1 MSLRSKLGLSLA
13 GIALTA
19 TVACG
24 PKPEL
29 NDPYFIGLST
39 YQNRYIKQPTG
50 EENLVRSHEIVSG
63 YGSFILSRTFHDV
76 DVNGSI
82 DQLDEEIYRVSPNE
96 RELQISITY
105 VRGRQQPFVTPRS
118 EPDSTVTLLDADM
131 RLDIEFKNMIRSGL
145 FIPIPSAVK
154 EEVL

>member
-50 EENLVRSHEIVSG
+50 EVNL
-63 YGSFILSRTFHDV
+63 
-76 DVNGSI
+76 
-82 DQLDEEIYRVSPNE
+82 Q
-96 RELQISITY
+96 EL
-105 VRGRQQPFVTPRS
+105 FMM
-118 EPDSTVTLLDADM
+118 LM
-131 RLDIEFKNMIRSGL
+131 
-145 FIPIPSAVK
+145 
-154 EEVL
+154 